1 MPHLTTR
8 DGTRLHYSDWGDGR
22 PVVLL
27 GVAMADSRMW
37 EFQAPFLAGHGL
49 RCVTYDRRGSGRSDI
64 PWNGYDY
71 DTLAGDLADL
81 LDHLDLRDA
90 VLVGY
95 AVGGGE
101 CVRYLSRYGTGRV
114 AKLALVAST
123 TPFLMRAPD
132 HPDGLEPELFD
143 QVEQAIRTDRAAWL
157 ATLTWPFFTGRPDPD
172 PDDLPISREL
182 ADWLIG
188 MCRNTS
194 PRAGT
199 EIYRT
204 LFTTDQRAETAAV
217 TVPTLVVHG
226 TADLAAP
233 YPLCGPRT
241 AALIPGSTFLTYEG
255 AAHGLFATHAERLN
269 ADLLAFVKE

>member
-1 MPHLTTR
+1 MPYLTTR
-8 DGTRLHYSDWGDGR
+8 DGTRLHYGDWGDGR

-27 GVAMADSRMW
+27 GAAMADSRMW
-37 EFQAPFLAGHGL
+37 EFQAPFLAGNGL

-64 PWNGYDY
+64 PWTGYDY

-101 CVRYLSRYGTGRV
+101 CVRYLHRYGTARV
-114 AKLALVAST
+114 ARLALVAST
-123 TPFLMRAPD
+123 TPFLLRAPD
-132 HPDGLEPELFD
+132 NPDGLEPGLFG

-157 ATLTWPFFTGRPDPD
+157 EALTWPFFAGSEPDPEN
-172 PDDLPISREL
+172 LPLSEQL
-182 ADWLIG
+182 AGWLIG
-188 MCRNTS
+188 MCLNTS
-194 PRAGT
+194 PRAGI

-217 TVPTLVVHG
+217 PVPTLVIHG

-241 AALIPGSTFLTYEG
+241 AGLIPGSTFLTYEG
-255 AAHGLFATHAERLN
+255 AAHGLFATHADRLN
-269 ADLLAFVKE
+269 ADLLAFAKE

>member
-1 MPHLTTR
+1 MPHLTAR
-8 DGTRLHYSDWGDGR
+8 DGTRLHYSDWGAGR

-37 EFQAPFLAGHGL
+37 EFQAPFLAGNGL
-49 RCVTYDRRGSGRSDI
+49 RCITYDRRGSGRSDV
-64 PWNGYDY
+64 PWDGYDY
-71 DTLAGDLADL
+71 DTLADDLADL

-101 CVRYLSRYGTGRV
+101 CVRYLSRHGTDRV
-114 AKLALVAST
+114 SKLALVAST
-123 TPFLMRAPD
+123 TPFLLNAPD
-132 HPDGLEPELFD
+132 NPDGLDPALLD

-157 ATLTWPFFTGRPDPD
+157 DALTWPFFTGRPDPD
-172 PDDLPISREL
+172 PQGLPISGQL
-182 ADWLIG
+182 AGWLINL
-188 MCRNTS
+188 CLDTS

-199 EIYRT
+199 EVYRT

-217 TVPTLVVHG
+217 TVPTLVIHG
-226 TADLAAP
+226 TADLGAP
-233 YPLCGPRT
+233 YALCGPRT
-241 AALIPGSTFLTYEG
+241 AELIPDSRLLTYEG

>member
-1 MPHLTTR
+1 MPYLTTR

-27 GVAMADSRMW
+27 GAAMADSRMW
-37 EFQAPFLAGHGL
+37 EFQAPFLAGNGL
-49 RCVTYDRRGSGRSDI
+49 RCITYDRRGSGRSDI
-64 PWNGYDY
+64 PWTGYDY

-81 LDHLDLRDA
+81 LDHLDLRDV

-101 CVRYLSRYGTGRV
+101 CVRHLSRYGTARV
-114 AKLALVAST
+114 AGLALVAST
-123 TPFLMRAPD
+123 TPFLLRAPD
-132 HPDGLEPELFD
+132 NPDGLEPGLLD

-157 ATLTWPFFTGRPDPD
+157 EALTWPFFAGPEPDPD
-172 PDDLPISREL
+172 NLPLSGQL

-188 MCRNTS
+188 MCLNTS
-194 PRAGT
+194 PRAGI

-217 TVPTLVVHG
+217 PVPTLVIHG

-241 AALIPGSTFLTYEG
+241 AELIPDSRLITYEG
-255 AAHGLFATHAERLN
+255 AAHGMFATHADRLN